1 MEFVEWKEY
10 EFEFDNSMSAQKDAY
25 YTYIQK
31 MYHTGW
37 SW

>member
-10 EFEFDNSMSAQKDAY
+10 EFDNLMSAQKDAY

-31 MYHTGW
+31 MYQAGW